1 MNTQT
6 TLDFTAKEPLPV
18 PEPKSI
24 RHKLI
29 SFDLR
34 ADFGFFRKPDVN
46 DGLQLSYNM
55 LHKPALLGILGAIA
69 GLKGYEKKGQWPEY
83 YKLLKSVP
91 VGIEP
96 LKPYHD
102 KGNFTKTAITYTNT
116 VGYANADGNLIVH
129 ENTLRSPAYRV
140 YVLLNEA
147 DEIESRLLTRIRNQE
162 AEFVPYLGK
171 NEFTAWWENVVEY
184 TLESFQSETD
194 FTVATLFIR
203 DYPIS
208 AQRRKPRFAPSVRAV
223 VNQSTFG
230 YFERLPVAFDE
241 RLMQYELAEFAFT
254 DWTLQVGAQID
265 DLYEVSDAEGRKRVI
280 QLF

>member
-1 MNTQT
+1 MNAQT
-6 TLDFTAKEPLPV
+6 TLDFTPKEPLPV
-18 PEPKSI
+18 SEYKPVSP
-24 RHKLI
+24 RLI

-116 VGYANADGNLIVH
+116 VGYANADGNLIIQ
-129 ENTLRSPAYRV
+129 ESTLRSPAYRV
-140 YVLLNEA
+140 YVLLNKA
-147 DEIESRLLTRIRNQE
+147 DEVQARLLSRIRNHE

-171 NEFTAWWENVVEY
+171 NEFTAWWENVTEY
-184 TLESFQSETD
+184 EIDQTITTQAFE
-194 FTVATLFIR
+194 VKTLF
-203 DYPIS
+203 DK
-208 AQRRKPRFAPSVRAV
+208 RKTVVSKTVDDGYDRFDLFDFSERKG
-223 VNQSTFG
+223 SYI
-230 YFERLPVAFDE
+230 YFERLPVNFDE
-241 RLMQYELAEFAFT
+241 
-254 DWTLQVGAQID
+254 
-265 DLYEVSDAEGRKRVI
+265 
-280 QLF
+280 QLFQYSLVDFAYTDYPLKTPTKLENLYRLNQANSYAQLL